1 MDLVRKKIN
10 LKPIRRR
17 IIVEGVRLIEKGRS
31 VRLLITL
38 KTKIVGS
45 YKVKKQVLTNHNQKA
60 TNVSGT
66 KLSIKLISRKQAL
79 KIHQKL

>member
-1 MDLVRKKIN
+1 MDLVRKKTN